1 MYRIL
6 LSLIFL
12 LSVCKLEAQRP
23 SFDKMSPFVR
33 EAMVDE
39 LTTRR
44 LTRSVGNQRI
54 LTAFVRINGDA
65 EKVLHRYGCREL
77 ARVGD
82 ISIAAIPLDRL
93 GELSLCKQV
102 TKIESGK
109 RCSVQMDT
117 TAVVINALPAQ
128 QGVDFSQAYTGKGVV
143 VGVQDIGFDLTHPT
157 FYSADMSRYRIKAMW
172 DQLSKDS
179 VGTGL
184 YVGRDYVGEQALLQ
198 VGHPVDGLTET
209 HGTHTAGIAAGSG
222 AEGNGVVSPYRGIAY
237 DADLVL
243 VDNAA
248 GDNVKYIDPKDYYK
262 FTYATD
268 ALGFKYIFDYADQ
281 QRKPCVINF
290 SEGSTQDIHGYD
302 QLYYELL
309 SSLTGPGHII
319 VSSAGNNGAKRSY
332 IHKPA
337 GQEKA
342 GTFLVGEPNT
352 ASVTCTSVKPF
363 VFRTTIYNVANDP
376 KVFDIPTTK
385 VCAARDS
392 LFTDSVVIDGKKYL
406 WKVLAYPN
414 SYNHAKTAY
423 DFLIKSTALGQS
435 TSVSL
440 QLVGR
445 DADIELYR
453 MSGDL
458 QTNSLDPSL
467 NAGEFTHS
475 IFSPS
480 SAPCVISVGATGYRT
495 SFINYLGEKKVY
507 NNGEHGARAPFS
519 AVGPTFDGR
528 VKPDV
533 MAPGQNIISAYSSF
547 YISTPTRED
556 GSAKNDIKS
565 DVRHFEYNG
574 RTYAWNAN
582 AGTSMSAPVVT
593 GAIALWLEANP
604 KLTPADCIDIF
615 KQTCTHYDTSLSYPN
630 NLYGYGQID
639 VTKGL
644 KEVLRKQALGI
655 TKIEK
660 VVTDDHIY
668 LLDGRCVGTSVENLP
683 KGIYIK
689 NGRKFVK

>member
-39 LTTRR
+39 LTNRR

-82 ISIAAIPLDRL
+82 ISIAAIPLDKL

-342 GTFLVGEPNT
+342 
-352 ASVTCTSVKPF
+352 
-363 VFRTTIYNVANDP
+363 
-376 KVFDIPTTK
+376 
-385 VCAARDS
+385 
-392 LFTDSVVIDGKKYL
+392 
-406 WKVLAYPN
+406 
-414 SYNHAKTAY
+414 
-423 DFLIKSTALGQS
+423 
-435 TSVSL
+435 
-440 QLVGR
+440 
-445 DADIELYR
+445 
-453 MSGDL
+453 
-458 QTNSLDPSL
+458 
-467 NAGEFTHS
+467 
-475 IFSPS
+475 
-480 SAPCVISVGATGYRT
+480 
-495 SFINYLGEKKVY
+495 
-507 NNGEHGARAPFS
+507 
-519 AVGPTFDGR
+519 
-528 VKPDV
+528 
-533 MAPGQNIISAYSSF
+533 
-547 YISTPTRED
+547 
-556 GSAKNDIKS
+556 
-565 DVRHFEYNG
+565 
-574 RTYAWNAN
+574 
-582 AGTSMSAPVVT
+582 
-593 GAIALWLEANP
+593 
-604 KLTPADCIDIF
+604 
-615 KQTCTHYDTSLSYPN
+615 
-630 NLYGYGQID
+630 
-639 VTKGL
+639 
-644 KEVLRKQALGI
+644 
-655 TKIEK
+655 
-660 VVTDDHIY
+660 
-668 LLDGRCVGTSVENLP
+668 
-683 KGIYIK
+683 
-689 NGRKFVK
+689 